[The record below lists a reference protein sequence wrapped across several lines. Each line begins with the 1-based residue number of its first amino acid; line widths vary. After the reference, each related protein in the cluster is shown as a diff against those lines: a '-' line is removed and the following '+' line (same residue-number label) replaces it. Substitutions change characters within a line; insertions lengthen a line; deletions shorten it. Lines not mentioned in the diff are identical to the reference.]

1 MNDKKN
7 EKPKENEDSESMEFE
22 ISDEDYLKDLDIL
35 NTLEKDQEE
44 NPDKDLDILNA
55 LEKDREETKVLDE
68 MMTMTDEEIMK
79 MADIDLDLDQED
91 SEVQKILENL
101 DKESFMTSLEEIEKA
116 GETLSFVQD
125 KAENIGEEFPSISE
139 ELDSE
144 QVVPLV
150 KEAGSLSK
158 DLTEPPE
165 GGMEDN
171 SQLDEA
177 TRLVEK
183 ELARGMEE
191 SSLEAESELE
201 GAVTMMAKDFVLP
214 LGEGSLEEKD
224 ALPSDEADILMEK
237 ELPHDLEEGSGGRVI
252 QPEEDLLVEEELPQ
266 EMAESAL
273 GGHSSLEEVDI
284 LAEKELTQEL
294 EESSLLKEG
303 LSGEEWAETGDIL
316 LESPPQEESQQ
327 AGRVIDLDRIAEE
340 EKVEV
345 PGVGFLETQIIT
357 QDKQPETVE
366 VSPVGSEKERLE
378 KSRGPET
385 SEPAPMDI
393 SPRTSDVDLRLSDVQ
408 MAKFKDLIRNAE
420 TLQGYIQKLEEI
432 RDQVKEK
439 VYHKLLTEYQTRR
452 ANIFKD
458 PEFIQMQQSAKEDLD
473 DSKAKK
479 EEFDLKLEE
488 LKDDLEEIKVR
499 HMVGEYSDE
508 VLLEKEE
515 AKKNEIKSW
524 SDRIAKIESTIAF
537 YLDLLKA
544 EGLKGISLLEE
555 MSRYTEQK
563 EPEQTEKQ
571 GISAGVSSDG
581 SYEGEGDEVWVDIS
595 SHIPSLEDL
604 SSEEEMP
611 EEIDLSAVAMVNC
624 DRCGKATPAKEKFCL
639 KCGAK
644 LKR

>member
-7 EKPKENEDSESMEFE
+7 EKPKENEDSESTEFE

-55 LEKDREETKVLDE
+55 LEKDREETTILDE

-79 MADIDLDLDQED
+79 MTDIDLDLDQED

-125 KAENIGEEFPSISE
+125 KAENISKEFPSISE
-139 ELDSE
+139 EFDSE

-150 KEAGSLSK
+150 KEESSLSK

-165 GGMEDN
+165 GGAEDN

-191 SSLEAESELE
+191 GSLKVESELE
-201 GAVTMMAKDFVLP
+201 GAVTMMAKDFALQ

-224 ALPSDEADILMEK
+224 TLQSDEADILMEK
-237 ELPHDLEEGSGGRVI
+237 ELPHDLKEGSGGRDI

-273 GGHSSLEEVDI
+273 GGHSPLEEVDI
-284 LAEKELTQEL
+284 LAEKEFAQEL

-303 LSGEEWAETGDIL
+303 MSGEEWVETGDIL
-316 LESPPQEESQQ
+316 SESHLQEKSQQ
-327 AGRVIDLDRIAEE
+327 GGRVIDLDRIADD

-345 PGVGFLETQIIT
+345 PGVEFLETQIIT
-357 QDKQPETVE
+357 QDKQAETVE
-366 VSPVGSEKERLE
+366 VSPVGPEKERLE

-385 SEPAPMDI
+385 SEPASMDI
-393 SPRTSDVDLRLSDVQ
+393 QPRTSDVDLRLSDIR

-439 VYHKLLTEYQTRR
+439 VYRKLLTEYQTRR

-458 PEFIQMQQSAKEDLD
+458 PEFIHMQQSAKKDLD

-524 SDRIAKIESTIAF
+524 SDRIAKIESTIAL

-555 MSRYTEQK
+555 MSRYAEQK
-563 EPEQTEKQ
+563 GPEQTEKQ
-571 GISAGVSSDG
+571 GISAEVSPDG
-581 SYEGEGDEVWVDIS
+581 SYEGEGEEVWVDIS

-624 DRCGKATPAKEKFCL
+624 DRCGKATPANEKFCL

>member
-7 EKPKENEDSESMEFE
+7 EKPKENEDSESTEFE

-55 LEKDREETKVLDE
+55 LEKDREETTVLDE

-79 MADIDLDLDQED
+79 MTDIDLDLDQED

-125 KAENIGEEFPSISE
+125 KAENISEEFPSISE
-139 ELDSE
+139 ELDSK

-150 KEAGSLSK
+150 KEEGSLSK
-158 DLTEPPE
+158 DLTEPPK
-165 GGMEDN
+165 GGVEDN

-191 SSLEAESELE
+191 SSLEVESELE
-201 GAVTMMAKDFVLP
+201 GAVTMMAKDFALQ

-224 ALPSDEADILMEK
+224 ALQSDEADILMEK
-237 ELPHDLEEGSGGRVI
+237 ELTHDLEEGFGGKAI
-252 QPEEDLLVEEELPQ
+252 QPEEDLLMKEELPQ
-266 EMAESAL
+266 EMAESTL
-273 GGHSSLEEVDI
+273 EGHSPLEGVDI
-284 LAEKELTQEL
+284 LSEKEFTQEL
-294 EESSLLKEG
+294 EGTLLKEG
-303 LSGEEWAETGDIL
+303 MPGEEGVETGDIL
-316 LESPPQEESQQ
+316 SESHPQEESQQ
-327 AGRVIDLDRIAEE
+327 GGRVIDLDRIAKD
-340 EKVEV
+340 EKVEA
-345 PGVGFLETQIIT
+345 PGVGFMETQRVT
-357 QDKQPETVE
+357 QDRQPETVE
-366 VSPVGSEKERLE
+366 VPPAAGPEKERLE
-378 KSRGPET
+378 ESRGPET
-385 SEPAPMDI
+385 SEPAHMDI
-393 SPRTSDVDLRLSDVQ
+393 QPRTSDVDLRLSDVQ

-432 RDQVKEK
+432 RDQIKEK
-439 VYHKLLTEYQTRR
+439 VYRKLLTEYQTRR

-458 PEFIQMQQSAKEDLD
+458 PEFIQMQQSAKKDLD
-473 DSKAKK
+473 DSKVKK

-524 SDRIAKIESTIAF
+524 SDRIAKIESTIAL

-555 MSRYTEQK
+555 MSRYAEQR
-563 EPEQTEKQ
+563 ESEQTEKQ
-571 GISAGVSSDG
+571 GISAEISSDG
-581 SYEGEGDEVWVDIS
+581 SYEREGDEVWVDIS
-595 SHIPSLEDL
+595 SHVPSLEDL

-624 DRCGKATPAKEKFCL
+624 DRCGKATPANEKFCL